1 MKKKIIIILSTII
14 GLFLIIGIIF
24 FTYTGIYYHADSTA
38 YDYLKSSGEVEV
50 TENNKYISFVKT
62 NSNNENAII
71 FYEGAK
77 VEAKAYARILYT
89 LALNDISCYA
99 IKSPFRF
106 AFFGSNEY
114 KKIINST
121 SYQSYYLMGHSLG
134 GVVAGGKL
142 EDSNVSGVIL
152 LASYLNNDLSDTDKK
167 ALSIYGSNDKVLNL
181 EKYNKAKKLLPKNS
195 LEYVIEGGI
204 HSYFADYGAQAHD
217 GVASIEKTKMQD
229 LVCKYIIDFIDGF
242 NKMP

>member
-1 MKKKIIIILSTII
+1 MKKKNIIILSTII

-24 FTYTGIYYHADSTA
+24 FTYTGIYYHAEGTID
-38 YDYLKSSGEVEV
+38 DYLKTTSEVEV
-50 TENNKYISFVKT
+50 IENNKYISFVNKNST
-62 NSNNENAII
+62 NKNAII

-77 VEAKAYARILYT
+77 VEAKAYARILYI

-106 AFFGSNEY
+106 AFFKSNEY

-134 GVVAGGKL
+134 GVVAGGKVTN
-142 EDSNVSGVIL
+142 SNVSGVIL
-152 LASYLNNDLSDTDKK
+152 LASYLNNDLSDTNKK
-167 ALSIYGSNDKVLNL
+167 VLSIYGSNDKVLNL

-217 GVASIEKTKMQD
+217 GVASIEKSKMQD
-229 LVCKYIIDFIDGF
+229 LVCKYIIDFID
-242 NKMP
+242 

>member
-1 MKKKIIIILSTII
+1 
-14 GLFLIIGIIF
+14 
-24 FTYTGIYYHADSTA
+24 
-38 YDYLKSSGEVEV
+38 
-50 TENNKYISFVKT
+50 
-62 NSNNENAII
+62 
-71 FYEGAK
+71 
-77 VEAKAYARILYT
+77 
-89 LALNDISCYA
+89 
-99 IKSPFRF
+99 
-106 AFFGSNEY
+106 
-114 KKIINST
+114 
-121 SYQSYYLMGHSLG
+121 MGHSLG